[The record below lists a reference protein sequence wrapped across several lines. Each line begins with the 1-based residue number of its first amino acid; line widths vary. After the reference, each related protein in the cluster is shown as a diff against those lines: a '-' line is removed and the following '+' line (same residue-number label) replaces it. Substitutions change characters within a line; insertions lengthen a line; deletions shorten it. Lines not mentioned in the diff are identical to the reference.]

1 VTVPPPKGILC
12 TMLGPGS
19 VTLVF
24 TRAAKLRNPARAGS
38 YRFTATHAEHTF
50 RARFAVKPSA

>member
-1 VTVPPPKGILC
+1 
-12 TMLGPGS
+12 MLGPGS

-24 TRAAKLRNPARAGS
+24 TRAAKLRNPAQAGS

-50 RARFAVKPSA
+50 RARLTIKAAA